1 MVFLEQS
8 RSFLLC
14 ALASL
19 CVVAAQEG
27 TCKTSP
33 AEVTYRTEK
42 DTMGAL
48 QVPSHRYWG
57 AQTQRSIQN
66 FEIDV
71 EESRMPRP
79 LIAALG
85 IVKHAA
91 AEANRAE
98 LEKIDSRIVDFI
110 QKAALEVVAIDSKEG
125 SILSGEFPL
134 VIWQTGSGTQTNMN
148 VNEVIANRANEMLG
162 ETERG
167 TQKPVHPNDH
177 VNRAMSTNDAFP
189 TAMHIATAR
198 EAHARLLP
206 ALSKLLE
213 SLAAKEKE
221 FEAVVKIGRT
231 HLQDAVPLTLGQ
243 EFGGYRAQVELGID
257 RIKTGLRHV
266 YALAQGAT
274 AVGSGLNSRKG
285 YAEDFASNVAKFTGL
300 PFVTAP
306 NKFEA
311 IATHD
316 ALVEF
321 SGSMNTLA
329 TSFMKIAND
338 IRLLGSGPR
347 SGLGELILPSNEPGS
362 SIMPGK
368 VNPTQSEA
376 MTMVASQIMGN
387 HVALTIAGSNGHM
400 ELNAFKPVI
409 AANVLKSVRL
419 LADVADSFAKHCV
432 DGIQPNH
439 KQIDSHLQRSLMLVT
454 ALNTKIGY
462 YKAAEV
468 AKKALAEDKT
478 LKEKALE
485 LGYISEEDF
494 DFYVDPK
501 KMLGPT

>member
-1 MVFLEQS
+1 
-8 RSFLLC
+8 
-14 ALASL
+14 
-19 CVVAAQEG
+19 
-27 TCKTSP
+27 
-33 AEVTYRTEK
+33 
-42 DTMGAL
+42 
-48 QVPSHRYWG
+48 
-57 AQTQRSIQN
+57 
-66 FEIDV
+66 
-71 EESRMPRP
+71 
-79 LIAALG
+79 
-85 IVKHAA
+85 
-91 AEANRAE
+91 
-98 LEKIDSRIVDFI
+98 
-110 QKAALEVVAIDSKEG
+110 
-125 SILSGEFPL
+125 
-134 VIWQTGSGTQTNMN
+134 
-148 VNEVIANRANEMLG
+148 
-162 ETERG
+162 
-167 TQKPVHPNDH
+167 
-177 VNRAMSTNDAFP
+177 MSTNDAFP

-198 EAHARLLP
+198 EANARLLP
-206 ALSKLLE
+206 ALTKLRD

-221 FEAVVKIGRT
+221 FESIVKIGRT

-243 EFGGYRAQVELGID
+243 EFGGYRAQIDLSID
-257 RIKTGLRHV
+257 RVTTGLRHV

-274 AVGSGLNSRKG
+274 AVGSGLNAKKG
-285 YAEDFASNVAKFTGL
+285 YAEAFASNVAKMTGL
-300 PFVTAP
+300 AFVTAP

-321 SGSMNTLA
+321 SGSMNTVA

-387 HVALTIAGSNGHM
+387 HVTLTVAGSNGHM

-409 AANVLKSVRL
+409 AANVLKNIRL

-485 LGYISEEDF
+485 LGYINEEDF
-494 DFYVDPK
+494 DFYVDPR